1 MQKDQHRQ
9 GLQPQGHTHGNH
21 QVGVEQRQRPVPE
34 SVQFTPRR
42 GREKIMTL
50 KTLTPNLNKAII
62 ASLELTVGSSMNPL
76 GISSQ
81 LGSWS
86 EGWIKIQSSLEK
98 PSDKC

>member
-21 QVGVEQRQRPVPE
+21 QVGVDKQQRPVPD

-50 KTLTPNLNKAII
+50 KILTPNLNNDITSK
-62 ASLELTVGSSMNPL
+62 
-76 GISSQ
+76 
-81 LGSWS
+81 
-86 EGWIKIQSSLEK
+86 
-98 PSDKC
+98 